1 MDLSQAYSM
10 MWTDLGA
17 TLSLVI
23 VALSGLVLV
32 VFDAFKPRHSATPWI
47 AGLALTA
54 GFVIEVMNV
63 GSADGLAW
71 YDMLRTGGSA
81 AFVNALVLG
90 SGALSIVLSV
100 PYLRRIEHNIGEV
113 YAMILFA
120 SVGMLV
126 LGAANNMVTVF
137 VGLETMSICLYILTG
152 FIRSESGSTE
162 SALKYFLLGAF
173 STGFFL
179 YGITLIYG
187 ATGSMQ
193 FDLIRAAAAEGA
205 GVMFWG
211 GVALLLVGFL
221 FKVSAAPFHMWT
233 PDVYQGAPTTI
244 TGYMSTASKAAAFAA
259 LVMVLWKALPAE
271 RWADVLAVFAVITM
285 VIGNV
290 IALSQQNVKRMLAY
304 SSIAHAGYV
313 LVGLASGSEAGYAGA
328 LFYLMVYTIMNIG
341 AFGVLALLEWD
352 GKEGSEQ
359 TLDSLAGLGYRK
371 PFLGWTMAVFMF
383 SLSGFPPL
391 AGFLGKWA
399 VFAPAVQSGLVWLA
413 IIGVLTSAVSA
424 YYYLR
429 VLVVF
434 FMKPAE
440 EESPAA
446 GEAFDVPRASALV
459 LIACVV
465 LLVLFGVTTFM
476 IDITQGFFASA
487 SMAQLAG

>member
-10 MWTDLGA
+10 MMTDLGA
-17 TLSLVI
+17 TLFLLI
-23 VALSGLVLV
+23 VAVSGLVLV
-32 VFDAFKPRHSATPWI
+32 VFDAFKPRHVATPWI
-47 AGLALTA
+47 AGLALSA
-54 GFVIEVMNV
+54 GFVIEMMSI
-63 GSADGLAW
+63 GAPEGLAW
-71 YDMLRTGGSA
+71 YDMMRTGGSA
-81 AFVNALVLG
+81 AFVNSLVLG
-90 SGALSIVLSV
+90 SGALSIILTV
-100 PYLRRIEHNIGEV
+100 PYLKKIGHNIGEV

-120 SVGMLV
+120 TVGMLV
-126 LGAANNMVTVF
+126 LGAANNLVTVF

-152 FIRSESGSTE
+152 FVRSESGSTE

-179 YGITLIYG
+179 YGIALIYG
-187 ATGSMQ
+187 ATGSME
-193 FDLIRAAAAEGA
+193 FGAIRIAAEQSA

-211 GVALLLVGFL
+211 GVSLLLVGFL

-244 TGYMSTASKAAAFAA
+244 TGFMSTASKAAAFAA
-259 LVMVLWKALPAE
+259 LVVVLWKALPAE

-290 IALSQQNVKRMLAY
+290 IALSQQNIKRMLAY

-313 LVGLASGSEAGYAGA
+313 LVGLASGSQAGYSGA

-359 TLDSLAGLGYRK
+359 TLESLAGVGYRK

-399 VFAPAVQSGLVWLA
+399 VFAPAIDADLVWLA

-434 FMKPAE
+434 FMKPEGENSPMAE
-440 EESPAA
+440 HSFDIPRSSAA
-446 GEAFDVPRASALV
+446 V

-465 LLVLFGVTTFM
+465 LLVVFGVTTFAL
-476 IDITQGFFASA
+476 DVTSGFFAA
-487 SMAQLAG
+487 DTVTQFLG

>member
-17 TLSLVI
+17 TLSLAV
-23 VALSGLVLV
+23 VALAGLVLV
-32 VFDAFKPRHSATPWI
+32 VFDAFKPRHAATPWI

-54 GFVIEVMNV
+54 GFFIELMNI
-63 GSADGLAW
+63 SAPEGLAW
-71 YDMLRTGGSA
+71 YEMVRTGGSA
-81 AFVNALVLG
+81 AFVNMLVLG
-90 SGALSIVLSV
+90 SGALSVVLSV

-120 SVGMLV
+120 TVGMLV
-126 LGAANNMVTVF
+126 LGASNNLISVF
-137 VGLETMSICLYILTG
+137 VGLETMSICLYVLTG
-152 FIRSESGSTE
+152 FVRSESGATE

-187 ATGSMQ
+187 ATGSME
-193 FDLIRAAAAEGA
+193 FGAIRTAAEASA
-205 GVMFWG
+205 GFMFWG
-211 GVALLLVGFL
+211 GVAMLLVGFL

-259 LVMVLWKALPAE
+259 LVVVLWKALPAE

-285 VIGNV
+285 IMGNV
-290 IALSQQNVKRMLAY
+290 IALSQQNIKRMLAY

-313 LVGLASGSEAGYAGA
+313 LVGLAAGSQAGYSGA

-341 AFGVLALLEWD
+341 AFGILALLEWD

-359 TLDSLAGLGYRK
+359 TMDSLAGVGYRK
-371 PFLGWTMAVFMF
+371 PFLGWSMAVFMF

-399 VFAPAVQSGLVWLA
+399 VFAPAIEADLVWLA

-434 FMKPAE
+434 FMKPANE
-440 EESPAA
+440 DAPAA
-446 GEAFDVPRASALV
+446 KAAFDVPWSSAIV
-459 LIACVV
+459 IAACVV
-465 LLVLFGVTTFM
+465 LLLLFGVTTFAL
-476 IDITQGFFASA
+476 DVTQGFFGAS
-487 SMAQLAG
+487 SMAAMP

>member
-63 GSADGLAW
+63 GTADGMAW
-71 YDMLRTGGSA
+71 YDMVRTGGSA

-90 SGALSIVLSV
+90 SGALSVVLTV

-120 SVGMLV
+120 TVGMLV

-152 FIRSESGSTE
+152 FVRSEAGSTE

-193 FDLIRAAAAEGA
+193 FDLIHAAAAEGT

-244 TGYMSTASKAAAFAA
+244 TGFMSTASKAAAFAA

-285 VIGNV
+285 IMGNV

-313 LVGLASGSEAGYAGA
+313 LVGLASGTEAGYAGA

-359 TLDSLAGLGYRK
+359 TLDSLAGVGYRK

-446 GEAFDVPRASALV
+446 GAAFDVPRASALV

-476 IDITQGFFASA
+476 IDVTQGFFASA

>member
-1 MDLSQAYSM
+1 MKSIIRKIILA
-10 MWTDLGA
+10 TD
-17 TLSLVI
+17 
-23 VALSGLVLV
+23 
-32 VFDAFKPRHSATPWI
+32 F
-47 AGLALTA
+47 
-54 GFVIEVMNV
+54 
-63 GSADGLAW
+63 
-71 YDMLRTGGSA
+71 
-81 AFVNALVLG
+81 
-90 SGALSIVLSV
+90 
-100 PYLRRIEHNIGEV
+100 
-113 YAMILFA
+113 
-120 SVGMLV
+120 
-126 LGAANNMVTVF
+126 
-137 VGLETMSICLYILTG
+137 
-152 FIRSESGSTE
+152 SESSEEASYHAVSLAQTFNAE
-162 SALKYFLLGAF
+162 LQALHVFTPRPIGTDYKSVQKVKQAKEDFVLTRERGEKMLNKLAK
-173 STGFFL
+173 S
-179 YGITLIYG
+179 
-187 ATGSMQ
+187 
-193 FDLIRAAAAEGA
+193 FDVTANTIFAEGHAGPEIIRIAAEQSA

-211 GVALLLVGFL
+211 GVSLLLVGFL

-244 TGYMSTASKAAAFAA
+244 TGFMSTASKAAAFAA
-259 LVMVLWKALPAE
+259 LVVVLWKALPAE

-290 IALSQQNVKRMLAY
+290 IALSQQNIKRMLAY

-313 LVGLASGSEAGYAGA
+313 LVGLASGSQAGYSGA

-359 TLDSLAGLGYRK
+359 TLESLAGVGYRK

-399 VFAPAVQSGLVWLA
+399 VFAPAIDADLVWLA

-434 FMKPAE
+434 FMKPEGENSPMAE
-440 EESPAA
+440 HSFDIPRSSAA
-446 GEAFDVPRASALV
+446 V

-465 LLVLFGVTTFM
+465 LLVVFGVTTFAL
-476 IDITQGFFASA
+476 DVTSGFFAA
-487 SMAQLAG
+487 DTVTQFLG

>member
-17 TLSLVI
+17 TASLAI
-23 VALSGLVLV
+23 VALAGLVLV
-32 VFDAFKPRHSATPWI
+32 VFDAFKPRHEATPWI

-54 GFVIEVMNV
+54 GFVIEMMNL
-63 GSADGLAW
+63 SAPEGLAW
-71 YDMLRTGGSA
+71 FDMMRTGGSA
-81 AFVNALVLG
+81 AFVNMLVLG
-90 SGALSIVLSV
+90 SGALSVVLSV

-120 SVGMLV
+120 TVGMLV
-126 LGAANNMVTVF
+126 LGSANNLITVF
-137 VGLETMSICLYILTG
+137 VGLETMSICLYVMTG
-152 FIRSESGSTE
+152 FVRSEAGSTE

-187 ATGSMQ
+187 ATGSME
-193 FDLIRAAAAEGA
+193 FGAIRAAADASA
-205 GVMFWG
+205 GFMFWG
-211 GVALLLVGFL
+211 GVSLLLVGFL

-259 LVMVLWKALPAE
+259 LIVILWKALPAE

-285 VIGNV
+285 IMGNV
-290 IALSQQNVKRMLAY
+290 IALSQQNIKRMLAY

-313 LVGLASGSEAGYAGA
+313 LVGLAAGSQAGYAGA

-359 TLDSLAGLGYRK
+359 TMDSLAGVGYRK
-371 PFLGWTMAVFMF
+371 PFLGWSMAVFMF

-399 VFAPAVQSGLVWLA
+399 VFAPAVEANLVWLA

-434 FMKPAE
+434 FMKPADD
-440 EESPAA
+440 ESPAA
-446 GEAFDVPRASALV
+446 STPFDVPRASALV
-459 LIACVV
+459 IAACVV
-465 LLVLFGVTTFM
+465 LLVLFGVTTFALEV
-476 IDITQGFFASA
+476 TQGFFGAAALASTP
-487 SMAQLAG
+487 